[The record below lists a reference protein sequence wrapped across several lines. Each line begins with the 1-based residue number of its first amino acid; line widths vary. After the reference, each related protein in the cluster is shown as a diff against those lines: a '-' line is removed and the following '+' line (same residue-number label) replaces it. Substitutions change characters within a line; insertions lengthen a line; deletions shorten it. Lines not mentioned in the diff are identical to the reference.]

1 MDNRPIGVFDSG
13 LGGLTVVKS
22 IIDNLPNED
31 IIYLGDT
38 ARVPYGGR
46 SHEMLT
52 SFVHSDFAFLLSK
65 EVKAI
70 VIACNTADSQT
81 RTVMEKY
88 YNIPIVGVVEPAG
101 KQAAEYTKT
110 NEIGIIG
117 TSSTVES
124 NAYPNIIKKYNPDVK
139 VIQVACPLL
148 APLVENEKT
157 SKDDIVLRKVLSE
170 YLMSFQN
177 TNIDTLILGCTH
189 YPLIRDAIAE
199 FLPDVR
205 LISSGFASTHTLI
218 DLLDNNNLRNG
229 MSHPGRIKYYV
240 TDAPEKF
247 AHSAEMFLSMPISK
261 VELVKI

>member
-1 MDNRPIGVFDSG
+1 
-13 LGGLTVVKS
+13 
-22 IIDNLPNED
+22 
-31 IIYLGDT
+31 
-38 ARVPYGGR
+38 
-46 SHEMLT
+46 
-52 SFVHSDFAFLLSK
+52 
-65 EVKAI
+65 
-70 VIACNTADSQT
+70 
-81 RTVMEKY
+81 
-88 YNIPIVGVVEPAG
+88 
-101 KQAAEYTKT
+101 
-110 NEIGIIG
+110 
-117 TSSTVES
+117 
-124 NAYPNIIKKYNPDVK
+124 
-139 VIQVACPLL
+139 
-148 APLVENEKT
+148 
-157 SKDDIVLRKVLSE
+157 
-170 YLMSFQN
+170 MSFQN